1 MFFPADA
8 ALPDFVE
15 PVLDYLS
22 DKLPPPLYAVLV
34 KVLSHTFAAITS
46 LATICSTFLTNHPQ
60 DWDVQRLLPPI
71 LTLVVAYLALASL
84 YRTTTWLIRLTFWFM
99 KWGTLLG
106 IFFGGVGY
114 FLGNGGGNGVGN
126 YGGGGQGIGGL
137 FATLLEDPRR
147 PAKSRTSKTR
157 PSKNKGKKPSA
168 WDTFD
173 RHRDWK
179 NQGEQDDI
187 VTDDPVQKVLSAITN
202 TAGNVLG
209 GNWWEVAKGLAG
221 AGDAGGTTSD
231 KKAGNH
237 GAKSKEKAKAGK
249 ARAR

>member
-1 MFFPADA
+1 
-8 ALPDFVE
+8 
-15 PVLDYLS
+15 
-22 DKLPPPLYAVLV
+22 
-34 KVLSHTFAAITS
+34 
-46 LATICSTFLTNHPQ
+46 
-60 DWDVQRLLPPI
+60 
-71 LTLVVAYLALASL
+71 
-84 YRTTTWLIRLTFWFM
+84 M

-114 FLGNGGGNGVGN
+114 FLGNGARNGVGN

-147 PAKSRTSKTR
+147 PAKIRNPKTR

-173 RHRDWK
+173 SHRDWQ
-179 NQGEQDDI
+179 NQKAQDAI
-187 VTDDPVQKVLSAITN
+187 NNEDPVQEVLSAITN
-202 TAGNVLG
+202 TAGNVLK

-221 AGDAGGTTSD
+221 DTGGASSD
-231 KKAGNH
+231 KRAGNA
-237 GAKSKEKAKAGK
+237 GSKSKEKAKVGK